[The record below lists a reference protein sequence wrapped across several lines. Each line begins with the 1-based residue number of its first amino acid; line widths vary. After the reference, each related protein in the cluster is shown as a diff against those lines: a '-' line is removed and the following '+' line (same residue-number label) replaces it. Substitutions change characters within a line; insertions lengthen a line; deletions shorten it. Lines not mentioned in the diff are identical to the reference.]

1 MYVNSFSALRVIAL
15 PADNA
20 TSLPFVCYGLMVYWC
35 HGLPDTKRM
44 SPTESV
50 EPPEPYVVVCE
61 IQDVIDTPELN
72 SEEIA
77 VVSDDSSISVFS
89 LGRSGSE

>member
-1 MYVNSFSALRVIAL
+1 
-15 PADNA
+15 
-20 TSLPFVCYGLMVYWC
+20 
-35 HGLPDTKRM
+35 M

-61 IQDVIDTPELN
+61 IQDVIDTPVLN

-77 VVSDDSSISVFS
+77 VVSDDS
-89 LGRSGSE
+89 